1 MQEKDEQQLIKEK
14 SKNFAFEL
22 WGLISNHVEK
32 NQSTEIEQIS
42 PEAPPRIGINNK
54 WVLRVLLSFPV
65 LLVALFITSFFWDFD
80 GIGSVLFGY
89 SVQYEGLLSILSISG
104 LIGFATNWVAIT
116 MLFRP
121 SRKRP
126 LLGHGLIPAQKER
139 IAFRL
144 ARAVSED
151 LINPEIIKKKIQ
163 ESQAITKYR
172 EKATEYVRGI
182 IDDPDFRSDLKGLTL
197 NYVDEMI
204 ANPEVRANIAIAII
218 DQIEESL
225 DENSFEKVALKA
237 YSFVKGQEMQE
248 IVEDA
253 IVKLPNSLE
262 KGLNKMDDF
271 LDTLPDRID
280 NNSDI
285 IENIVTN
292 LLYKLINQLDV
303 HHLVEDNLLQYDE
316 HRLEM
321 LIKNASN
328 DQLKFIQYLGA
339 VLGTVGGFVIWEP
352 LVSII
357 VLTALGG
364 LILMAD
370 ALILSL
376 SKKP

>member
-89 SVQYEGLLSILSISG
+89 SVQYDGLLSILSISG

>member
-204 ANPEVRANIAIAII
+204 ANPDVRANIAIAII